1 MAERGA
7 PAGRPA
13 PHAGQVLSHRAHATA
28 HAGVPRSFHMA
39 AKKRKRKMFISVL
52 PGEEVEVA
60 VAEDG
65 VLLEYYVEM
74 THQAKTRGNIYK
86 GKIHNID
93 PALQAAF
100 INYGAERNGFLQI
113 DEVHPEYYAEDLNGE
128 RRGKY
133 PPIQKA
139 LKKNQEV
146 LVQVVKE
153 PTGSKGAF
161 VTSYL
166 SLPGRYFVLTPGREQ
181 KGISRK
187 VEDEDE
193 RKRLKEIAAGVKL
206 DEGIGV
212 IVRTA
217 SIGQSKA
224 ALERDISYLK
234 RLWKDVRG
242 KVAEAATPEMIYHE
256 PDLAA
261 RAVRDYLTDDVSE
274 VWVDDKET
282 AERVSQMAA
291 LVFPRRQGLVRHHND
306 PEHSMWE
313 RFGLRKQIEQLHGRE
328 VILPSGG
335 RLVIDHT
342 EALTAV
348 DVNSGKIGG
357 ETNFKEMALKTNMEA
372 AAEVA
377 KQLRLRDIGGQVV
390 IDFIELKD
398 RKHVAEVEKAMKTAM
413 KIDRARHDVGKISR
427 FGLMEVVRQRMG
439 SSAMSVSTETCPCCQ
454 GTGTRRNLEWQ
465 ALHALRDLHRAIRRG
480 QAGEAVTYKAPQ
492 ELAFYLLNHKRQ
504 RLLDLEAHYRKAV
517 NVLPE

>member
-1 MAERGA
+1 MY
-7 PAGRPA
+7 
-13 PHAGQVLSHRAHATA
+13 
-28 HAGVPRSFHMA
+28 
-39 AKKRKRKMFISVL
+39 ISVL

-60 VAEDG
+60 ITEDG
-65 VLLEYYVEM
+65 ALQEYYVEM

-86 GKIHNID
+86 GKIHNVD
-93 PALQAAF
+93 TSLQAAF

-113 DEVHPEYYAEDLNGE
+113 DEVHPEYYQEDGQSE

-133 PPIQKA
+133 PPIQKV
-139 LKKNQEV
+139 LKKGQEV
-146 LVQVVKE
+146 LIQVVKE

-161 VTSYL
+161 ATSYL

-187 VEDEDE
+187 VEDDEE

-206 DEGIGV
+206 DEGIGI

-234 RLWKDVRG
+234 RLWKEVRG
-242 KVAEAATPEMIYHE
+242 RVEAAPNPSMIYQE

-261 RAVRDYLTDDVSE
+261 RAVRDYLSDDVSE
-274 VWVDDKET
+274 VWVDDKQT
-282 AERVSQMAA
+282 ADRVAEMAS
-291 LVFPRRQGLVRHHND
+291 LVFPRRQGLVKVHSD

-313 RFGLRKQIEQLHGRE
+313 RFSLRKQIEQLHGRE

-357 ETNFKEMALKTNMEA
+357 ETNFKEMALKTNLEA
-372 AAEVA
+372 AAAVA
-377 KQLRLRDIGGQVV
+377 TQLRLRDIGGQVIV
-390 IDFIELKD
+390 DFIELKD
-398 RKHVAEVEKAMKTAM
+398 RKHVAEVEKAMKAAM

-427 FGLMEVVRQRMG
+427 FGLMEIVRQRMG
-439 SSAMSVSTETCPCCQ
+439 SSAMSVSTETCPVCK

-465 ALHALRDLHRAIRRG
+465 AMQALRELNKLLRRG
-480 QAGEAVTYKAPQ
+480 ASGEAVSLRVPP

-504 RLLDLEAHYRKAV
+504 RLQDLEEHSQKAIQ
-517 NVLPE
+517 VLPEQTC